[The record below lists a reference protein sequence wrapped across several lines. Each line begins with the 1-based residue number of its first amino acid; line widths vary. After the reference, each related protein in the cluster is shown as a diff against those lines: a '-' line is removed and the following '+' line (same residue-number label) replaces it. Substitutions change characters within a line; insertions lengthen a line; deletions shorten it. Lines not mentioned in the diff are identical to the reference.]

1 MGSTSRAG
9 EWHDGSRHGRG
20 VQDACWANMGKPL
33 SARAEDEGVGH
44 THTHIT
50 NEQSLPKNVS
60 TTYGWT
66 LAHHTMNSTGVSSF
80 RKYGGQFVYSISGEV
95 LGSEPGGS
103 FDTRRVSRRV

>member
-1 MGSTSRAG
+1 MMGVVMGEESRMLVG
-9 EWHDGSRHGRG
+9 
-20 VQDACWANMGKPL
+20 QTWANHCRLGLRMKV
-33 SARAEDEGVGH
+33 SV

-103 FDTRRVSRRV
+103 FDTPRVSRRV